1 VYSPVHRQS
10 RPSNGVREN
19 PVAGRVSEVLRM
31 GDNALV
37 GVQLGNPDKP
47 PVYLSVP
54 LHVAERNAI
63 AVGVRV
69 SFSLL
74 ADSIHLMVPDRLGR
88 SRK

>member
-1 VYSPVHRQS
+1 
-10 RPSNGVREN
+10 
-19 PVAGRVSEVLRM
+19 M

-37 GVQLGNPDKP
+37 GVQVGNPDKP

-54 LHVAERNAI
+54 LHVADRNSVV
-63 AVGVRV
+63 VGVQV
-69 SFSLL
+69 GFSLL

>member
-1 VYSPVHRQS
+1 
-10 RPSNGVREN
+10 
-19 PVAGRVSEVLRM
+19 M